1 MWAYAAR
8 PDGPGGTARQGRAA
22 RLPRVHRVRTDAD
35 DAFVRET
42 EPFRREM
49 LAHCYRMLGSVDDAE
64 DVVQETYLRAWRSY
78 GAFEGRSSVR
88 TWLYRIATNACL
100 TALERP
106 GRRVLPSGLGGPE
119 PDPRAAPEPGP
130 GVRWLQP
137 IPDALVVPVDGDPA
151 AVVAAREGLRLALI
165 AALQYLPGT
174 QRAVLILRDV
184 LSFPATEVAGILDLS
199 VTAVKSSLQ
208 RARGRLREL
217 SLAADDIAEPAS
229 PGARAVLD
237 QYMAAFQDADTAAL
251 QRLLRDD
258 TQMEATPIRNWY
270 AGSKTCVPFLSNWI
284 LGAPGDWRMLP
295 TSANGQP
302 AAVGYRLGP
311 DGGRHAYGVVV
322 LGVTGTRI
330 SRIVSFGEPALA
342 ARFGFPAT
350 LPADYPS

>member
-1 MWAYAAR
+1 VRA
-8 PDGPGGTARQGRAA
+8 DG
-22 RLPRVHRVRTDAD
+22 D
-35 DAFVRET
+35 DAFVRDT

-64 DVVQETYLRAWRSY
+64 DVVQEAYLRAWRSY

-100 TALERP
+100 TALERS

-119 PDPRAAPEPGP
+119 PDPRAAPEPAGP
-130 GVRWLQP
+130 GVQWLQP
-137 IPDALVVPVDGDPA
+137 IPDALVALDGADGADPA

-184 LSFPATEVAGILDLS
+184 LAFPATEVAGILDLS

-208 RARGRLREL
+208 RARSRLREL

-237 QYMAAFQDADTAAL
+237 QYMAAFQDADASAL
-251 QRLLRDD
+251 QRLLRHDA
-258 TQMEATPIRNWY
+258 QMESTPVRSWF
-270 AGSKTCVPFLSNWI
+270 AGSKTCVPFLRNWV
-284 LGAPGDWRMLP
+284 LGAPGDWQMLP

-302 AAVGYRLGP
+302 AAVGYRRGA
-311 DGGRHAYGVVV
+311 DGARHAYGVVV
-322 LGVTGTRI
+322 LEVTGTGI
-330 SRIVSFGEPALA
+330 SHIVSFGDPGLA
-342 ARFGFPAT
+342 ALFGFPAT
-350 LPADYPS
+350 LPASHPG